1 MKLKHSQLEVWIAN
15 IAFQFPF
22 PFISVHAANL
32 ELGVQSKST
41 WLSNFNLVPFNMKIA
56 MAILALIAA
65 VIASGAAQGLFLRKY
80 PFCHFKLLR
89 LILIFQIIIMDMDYV
104 NEPSVGNM
112 ENFSGIRNGN

>member
-1 MKLKHSQLEVWIAN
+1 MKLKHSQLEVCIAN

-56 MAILALIAA
+56 MAILALIA
-65 VIASGAAQGLFLRKY
+65 SGAAQGLFLGKF

-89 LILIFQIIIMDMDYV
+89 LILIFQIIIMDIDYV
-104 NEPSVGNM
+104 NEPSVWNM